1 MYKCIHYLVK
11 LPIDSN
17 QLLFSRESGKFEVV
31 SYLLIDLSIIP
42 VNKSS
47 NLRLG
52 WTNYSDLYEIVYT
65 SLVHCYFLVK
75 NCWFHKCRQ
84 LTSNNHIRLK
94 DCGPRP

>member
-42 VNKSS
+42 VNK
-47 NLRLG
+47 
-52 WTNYSDLYEIVYT
+52 TAT
-65 SLVHCYFLVK
+65 
-75 NCWFHKCRQ
+75 
-84 LTSNNHIRLK
+84 
-94 DCGPRP
+94 